1 MKKIAGLILLCVVL
15 PTTVFA
21 SELLTSENFEV
32 PPLPENQELL
42 MLTLELAPGETSSPH
57 RHNAHTYVYVLE
69 GTVIMQVDG
78 EEAVSLGPGEIFYEN
93 PDSIHTRSDN
103 ASTSESAKIL
113 VYMLKTIGQPTSMQV
128 SL

>member
-78 EEAVSLGPGEIFYEN
+78 EEAVV
-93 PDSIHTRSDN
+93 DS
-103 ASTSESAKIL
+103 
-113 VYMLKTIGQPTSMQV
+113 KTVGR
-128 SL
+128 

>member
-1 MKKIAGLILLCVVL
+1 MLS
-15 PTTVFA
+15 TTVFA
-21 SELLTSENFEV
+21 SELLSSENFEV

-69 GTVIMQVDG
+69 GAVIMQVDG
-78 EEAVSLGPGEIFYEN
+78 EDAVTLGAGEIFYEN

-113 VYMLKTIGQPTSMQV
+113 VYMLKTIGQPTSIQV

>member
-1 MKKIAGLILLCVVL
+1 MKKFASLILLCGVL
-15 PTTVFA
+15 STVAFA
-21 SELLTSENFEV
+21 SELLKSENFEV
-32 PPLPENQELL
+32 PPLPPNQELL
-42 MLTLELAPGETSSPH
+42 MLTLELAPGEKSSPH

-78 EEAVSLGPGEIFYEN
+78 KDAVTLGPGEVFYEN
-93 PDSIHTRSDN
+93 PDNIHTRSDN

-113 VYMLKTIGQPTSMQV
+113 VYMIKTIGQPTSVQV